1 MAYALGILV
10 IDALFDVSM
19 ENLFDGL
26 KVSLPFYP

>member
-19 ENLFDGL
+19 ENLSDGL
-26 KVSLPFYP
+26 KVSLPLSP